1 MSETALERKVR
12 EVCRRVLGNDSVV
25 YIDQEAALDAVA
37 ERFESELLV
46 PGNATEGLGED
57 SVRKLRDSVQ
67 EVESDV
73 RSLRY
78 RIDELLD
85 RVKVKERK
93 VA

>member
-1 MSETALERKVR
+1 MNETALERKVR
-12 EVCRRVLGNDSVV
+12 EVCRRVLGNDAVV

-57 SVRKLRDSVQ
+57 SVRKLRDSVA
-67 EVESDV
+67 ELDSDV
-73 RSLRY
+73 SSLKWRV
-78 RIDELLD
+78 DELLE
-85 RVKVKERK
+85 RVKGKERK